1 MIFSFSIRSNMYIV
15 TCFLLACSGK
25 TALAA
30 TIGIESGFPFIKIVS
45 PTLSMLMLHCWG
57 LGYSLS
63 WFFQP
68 WLGLY
73 LFHVRFVCVLGLIKQ
88 EKTFL
93 LCAVAFWILVFYT
106 GVWLGTCLWLWR
118 CLISS
123 AAISYVCPMLY
134 THKSSGNIF
143 DKLFVFI
150 FVQALLSVLCPEQHN
165 ALNAFQWTLQR
176 TPESLRTLHQPIH
189 PRIILVPPSH
199 QVVQEKHRQFPT
211 SIGGADLKNCR
222 KY

>member
-1 MIFSFSIRSNMYIV
+1 MYTV

-57 LGYSLS
+57 LGCSLS
-63 WFFQP
+63 CFFQP

-93 LCAVAFWILVFYT
+93 LCAVAFWILVFCT

-134 THKSSGNIF
+134 THKSTVETSLISCLCSSLCRLCF
-143 DKLFVFI
+143 QCS
-150 FVQALLSVLCPEQHN
+150 VQSSTMLSMHFNGHFREHRRVWEPCIN
-165 ALNAFQWTLQR
+165 SY
-176 TPESLRTLHQPIH
+176 TPELYLFH
-189 PRIILVPPSH
+189 PHIRWF
-199 QVVQEKHRQFPT
+199 KK
-211 SIGGADLKNCR
+211 SIGSFQQV
-222 KY
+222 